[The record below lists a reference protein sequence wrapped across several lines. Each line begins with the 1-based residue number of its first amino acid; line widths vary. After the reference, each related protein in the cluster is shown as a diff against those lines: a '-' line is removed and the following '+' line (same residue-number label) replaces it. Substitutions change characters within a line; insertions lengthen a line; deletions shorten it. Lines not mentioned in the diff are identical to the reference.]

1 MVFTV
6 IIINPMEIE
15 NKEKVNYEKFKNIII
30 KFSETKNLSHELSA
44 ESLKALYEYNNL
56 ILKKEKLKNELIL
69 LNEKQ
74 QILFFASNNI
84 YQEKKMEAAMKHS
97 IFKKLF
103 YLD

>member
-1 MVFTV
+1 MKGKSV
-6 IIINPMEIE
+6 ISKITLFQN
-15 NKEKVNYEKFKNIII
+15 
-30 KFSETKNLSHELSA
+30 
-44 ESLKALYEYNNL
+44 SLKQSLF
-56 ILKKEKLKNELIL
+56 ILRCLQPVLVHIHLLWELIL